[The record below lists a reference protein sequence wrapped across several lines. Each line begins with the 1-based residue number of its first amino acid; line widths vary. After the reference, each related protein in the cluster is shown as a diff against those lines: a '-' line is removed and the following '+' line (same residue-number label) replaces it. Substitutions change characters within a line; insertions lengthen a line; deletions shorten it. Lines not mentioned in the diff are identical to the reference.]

1 VTGSG
6 QSRQRP
12 TAALMTDRPQQCFA
26 ISFGSKMFDDGVQ
39 KHIWWMD
46 DAYV

>member
-1 VTGSG
+1 MISIS
-6 QSRQRP
+6 QY
-12 TAALMTDRPQQCFA
+12 A